1 MVQTV
6 TFPGLGWSFDI
17 NRVIVSIFGLDLYWY
32 GTLIAIGYLLAILY
46 ANKRGRQ
53 FGLDPDKMTD
63 VVFIATILG
72 VIGARLYYV
81 AFRWDYYSQDL
92 SLILD
97 MRSGGLGIY
106 GGIIAGF
113 LSGWLVGKWKK
124 VRFLPLADA
133 AGGGFLIAQ
142 AIGRWGN
149 FVNVEAFGSNTTLPW
164 GMSGPT
170 IVNYLTQ
177 HKAEL
182 EALGVAVDPNLPVH
196 PTFFYESM
204 WCLLGFGLMQ
214 LLVKR
219 RKFDGELVLFY
230 IGWYGAGRVF
240 IEGLR
245 TDSLMI
251 GNTGIRVS
259 QLVAAVA
266 VVAAVS
272 IWLWVRNR
280 MKKDPNAFPLYCD
293 SEESKAILAEA
304 DAKAAAAKAK
314 KSGKAVE
321 SAAQQEEETSP
332 TNCTNPEE

>member
-17 NRVIVSIFGLDLYWY
+17 NRVAISIFGLDLYWY
-32 GTLIAIGYLLAILY
+32 GTLIAIGYLLAVLY
-46 ANKRGRQ
+46 ATKRGRQ

-63 VVFIATILG
+63 VVFIATIIG

-92 SLILD
+92 SLIFD

-113 LSGWLVGKWKK
+113 LAGWIVGKWKK
-124 VRFLPLADA
+124 VRFLPLADTA
-133 AGGGFLIAQ
+133 AGGFLLAQ
-142 AIGRWGN
+142 GIGRWGN

-177 HKAEL
+177 HEAEI
-182 EALGVAVDPNLPVH
+182 EALGVAIDPNMPVH

-214 LLVKR
+214 LMVKK
-219 RKFDGELVLFY
+219 RKFDGQLFLFY
-230 IGWYGAGRVF
+230 IGWYGAGRMF

-245 TDSLMI
+245 TDSLLI

-272 IWLWVRNR
+272 IWLYVNNR
-280 MKKDPNAFPLYCD
+280 LKKAPDSLPLYCD

-304 DAKAAAAKAK
+304 DAKAAAKSK
-314 KSGKAVE
+314 KGKVE
-321 SAAQQEEETSP
+321 AAEAEAEDSSA
-332 TNCTNPEE
+332 NCTNPED

>member
-17 NRVIVSIFGLDLYWY
+17 DRVAVSLFGLDLYWY

-46 ANKRGRQ
+46 ATKRGRQ

-63 VVFIATILG
+63 VVFFATILG

-92 SLILD
+92 SLIFD

-106 GGIIAGF
+106 GGIIMGF
-113 LSGWLVGKWKK
+113 LSGWIIGKWKK
-124 VRFLPLADA
+124 VRFLPLADT

-164 GMSGPT
+164 GMSGPS
-170 IVNYLTQ
+170 IVSYLTQ
-177 HKAEL
+177 HEAEL
-182 EALGVAVDPNLPVH
+182 EAMGVAVDPNMPVH

-219 RKFDGELVLFY
+219 RKFDGELFLFY
-230 IGWYGAGRVF
+230 IGWYGAGRMF

-251 GNTGIRVS
+251 GDTGIRVS

-272 IWLWVRNR
+272 IWLYVSNR
-280 MKKDPNAFPLYCD
+280 LKKNPDAFPLYCN
-293 SEESKAILAEA
+293 SEESIQLLAEA
-304 DAKAAAAKAK
+304 DAKKKKTAATD
-314 KSGKAVE
+314 SGEVD
-321 SAAQQEEETSP
+321 T
-332 TNCTNPEE
+332 TNCTNLEE

>member
-17 NRVIVSIFGLDLYWY
+17 NRVAVSIFGLDLYWY
-32 GTLIAIGYLLAILY
+32 GTLIAIGYLLAVLY
-46 ANKRGRQ
+46 ATKRGRQ

-63 VVFIATILG
+63 VVFIATVIG

-92 SLILD
+92 SLIFD

-113 LSGWLVGKWKK
+113 LAGWIVGKWKK
-124 VRFLPLADA
+124 VRFLPLADTA
-133 AGGGFLIAQ
+133 AGGFLLAQ
-142 AIGRWGN
+142 GIGRWGN

-177 HKAEL
+177 HEAEI
-182 EALGVAVDPNLPVH
+182 EALGVAIDPNMPVH

-214 LLVKR
+214 LLVKK
-219 RKFDGELVLFY
+219 RKFDGQLFLFY
-230 IGWYGAGRVF
+230 IGWYGAGRMF

-245 TDSLMI
+245 TDSLLI

-272 IWLWVRNR
+272 IWLYVNNR
-280 MKKDPNAFPLYCD
+280 LKKAPDSLPLYCD

-304 DAKAAAAKAK
+304 DAKSAAKSK
-314 KSGKAVE
+314 KDEPKTAEAEAEDS
-321 SAAQQEEETSP
+321 SA
-332 TNCTNPEE
+332 NCTNPKE